1 MLGRSSIVGRQALS
15 VTTLSKNKE
24 VFIIGA
30 ARTPIG
36 SFRSQ
41 LASLSAPQLGSV
53 AIKAAV
59 ERGGLKP
66 EDVQEV

>member
-1 MLGRSSIVGRQALS
+1 MLGRSNIVGRRALS
-15 VTTLSKNKE
+15 ATTSLRNKE